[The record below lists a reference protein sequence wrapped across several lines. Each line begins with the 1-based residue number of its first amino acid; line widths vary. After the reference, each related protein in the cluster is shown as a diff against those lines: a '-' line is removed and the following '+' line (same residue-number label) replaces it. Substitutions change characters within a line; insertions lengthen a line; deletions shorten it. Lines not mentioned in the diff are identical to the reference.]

1 MKRQEV
7 YDNWK
12 EENRQIDTRRSF
24 TDEVMDRVYQYQQ
37 DRSRRFFKFR
47 WLIDI
52 ISEHP
57 LAQAAV
63 VAAGAA
69 TGLIRIALVVCVF
82 LGT

>member
-12 EENRQIDTRRSF
+12 DKNRQIDTRRSF

-47 WLIDI
+47 WLMDLIL
-52 ISEHP
+52 EHP
-57 LAQAAV
+57 LGQAVFV
-63 VAAGAA
+63 VIGAI
-69 TGLIRIALVVCVF
+69 TGLIRVAFVVCVF